1 MKHLKT
7 KTELHQNVIDKCL
20 KSLLQKQLIK
30 AIKNVKVCSE
40 SNFTCIQTLL
50 CTNEVPYQ
58 KDIHPLPS
66 RALNSRDRWT
76 MVYGQRARYGVHQ
89 TTVKRVLKIYS

>member
-30 AIKNVKVCSE
+30 AIKNVKVCSCSFAE
-40 SNFTCIQTLL
+40 SDKVYIRLMLHVRSTLPERH
-50 CTNEVPYQ
+50 TSFSTWS
-58 KDIHPLPS
+58 LP
-66 RALNSRDRWT
+66 RL
-76 MVYGQRARYGVHQ
+76 
-89 TTVKRVLKIYS
+89 